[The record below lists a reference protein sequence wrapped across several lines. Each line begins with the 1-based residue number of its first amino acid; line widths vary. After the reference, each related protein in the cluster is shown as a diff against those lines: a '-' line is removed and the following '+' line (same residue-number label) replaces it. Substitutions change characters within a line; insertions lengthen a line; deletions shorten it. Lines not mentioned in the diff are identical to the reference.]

1 MRYAVTIMPL
11 FILAACAGSGSLGQF
26 EGRNDVGV
34 VAHKGKV
41 QTLPEEGYR
50 ITASGAN
57 IWGASDAFHFAWR
70 QLSGDLTLTT
80 DIAWVGAGPSPHRKA
95 GWMIRQGLEP
105 DAPYADVMVHGDGLI
120 ALQYRAEK
128 GGETREIQTPI
139 KAPATLRLRRDGDL
153 FSLEVAPRDKPFQ
166 PVGTVTVKLSDP
178 VYAGLAVSA
187 HDPKAE
193 ETALFTNVG
202 IEERGAADSRVLES
216 TLEVIDITNGER
228 RIVFRE
234 LDHFEAPNW
243 TPDGSSLLF
252 NGHGKLYTVPLSG
265 GTPEQL
271 NTGFAQQC
279 NNDHGYS
286 PDGNWLA
293 ISDNTK
299 GSSQIYVLPATGG
312 EPRLVTPLAPSYW
325 HGWSPDGQYLAY
337 PGQRDGEFD
346 IYIIPVTGG
355 QEIRLTEA
363 QGLDDG
369 PDYTPDGRYIYFNSV
384 RTGVMKIY
392 RMAPDGSD
400 EEQVTFNEEYADW
413 FPHPS
418 PDGQW
423 IVFLSFDQSVEG
435 HPANKNVVLR
445 LMPIAGGEPR
455 VIATLFGGQGTINVP
470 SWSPDSRYVAFVS
483 YRLVVP

>member
-1 MRYAVTIMPL
+1 MRYAVTIIPL
-11 FILAACAGSGSLGQF
+11 FILAACAGIGALGQF
-26 EGRNDVGV
+26 ESNNDVGS
-34 VAHKGKV
+34 VAHKGNV
-41 QTLPEEGYR
+41 QALPGGGFR
-50 ITASGAN
+50 ITAGGAN
-57 IWGASDAFHFAWR
+57 IRDTSDAFHFVWR
-70 QLSGDLTLTT
+70 QVSGDLTLTT
-80 DIAWVGAGPSPHRKA
+80 DLAWVGEGHPHRKA

-166 PVGTVTVKLSDP
+166 PVGAVTVRLSDP
-178 VYAGLAVSA
+178 VYAGLAVAS
-187 HDPKAE
+187 HDPEAE

-202 IEERGAADSRVLES
+202 VEERGTDSRVLES

-243 TPDGSSLLF
+243 TPDGSALLF
-252 NGHGKLYTVPLSG
+252 NRHGKLYTVPVSG
-265 GTPEQL
+265 GAPTQL

-293 ISDNTK
+293 ISDNTE

-337 PGQRDGEFD
+337 PGRRDGEFD

-363 QGLDDG
+363 PGLDDG

-392 RMAPDGSD
+392 RMAPGGSD

-423 IVFLSFDQSVEG
+423 IVFLSFDQSVAG

-445 LMPIAGGEPR
+445 LMPIAGGAPR

-483 YRLVVP
+483 YRLVAP